1 MIISK
6 VGSVYEKLI
15 SHSKKEMGNFI
26 GAKLRIITQE
36 QPLRKL
42 WELFYPLEVKAQLHR
57 FLRQRAVH

>member
-42 WELFYPLEVKAQLHR
+42 
-57 FLRQRAVH
+57 